1 MTPNIFPIG
10 NNKISSKPLICG
22 SRSMPTSF
30 QATYSQKSMRKFH
43 QSCATR
49 RSASRSSA
57 IDTSD
62 GSRINEAPAAQPSAT
77 TENSSQFTC
86 SATKKDKPLLKF
98 ASRSPES
105 IATFAEN
112 RFKISSCIDY
122 LPKTVTFTMFFNALR
137 HVLPNSLKLSRS
149 SPQLL
154 TMLVRFLR
162 FFPANVLPV

>member
-1 MTPNIFPIG
+1 MDRAACPQVFKRHTH
-10 NNKISSKPLICG
+10 K
-22 SRSMPTSF
+22 SRCAKFIRAARLCAAPAV
-30 QATYSQKSMRKFH
+30 QAQYKRLR
-43 QSCATR
+43 AIELAR
-49 RSASRSSA
+49 RSHR
-57 IDTSD
+57 
-62 GSRINEAPAAQPSAT
+62 QQQK
-77 TENSSQFTC
+77 NSSQFTC
-86 SATKKDKPLLKF
+86 SATKKDKTLLKF

-112 RFKISSCIDY
+112 RFKIPSCIDY